1 MLSVIT
7 KDYRA
12 ASVFLP
18 RSEFDEFL
26 FAPICAD
33 SNGMTLSV
41 LSMLARTGVDP
52 WGKAAELARLP
63 RETAND
69 AVASFIVALPNGLVS
84 PGDIT
89 ANAARLSALLPRS
102 LSRNGVSSESVT
114 VAGTLNS
121 THVIAIVVLL
131 LCVLMGAGWLLA
143 SREPPMQADRSGL
156 PAAREAPTRMPVP
169 KPGA

>member
-63 RETAND
+63 RETANA
-69 AVASFIVALPNGLVS
+69 AVASFIAALPNGLVS
-84 PGDIT
+84 PGDI
-89 ANAARLSALLPRS
+89 AASAARLSALLPRGS
-102 LSRNGVSSESVT
+102 SRNAVSSQSIT
-114 VAGTLNS
+114 GANSLNS
-121 THVIAIVVLL
+121 THVIAIVLIL
-131 LCVLMGAGWLLA
+131 LCFLMGVGWLLA
-143 SREPPMQADRSGL
+143 SREPPLQTDRSGL
-156 PAAREAPTRMPVP
+156 PAPVGAPARMPPP